1 MAAQHVSKHPRGKFA
16 VRQPAQSVSGLLAR
30 AYSLRKTAVQ
40 AVIGLGLSA
49 ALFTAP
55 MVHAQEQ
62 SEAAAPVLLEL
73 YTSQGCA
80 SCPPADEMMLDLSLR
95 DDVIALAL
103 HVDYWDYIG
112 WIDSLADPEYGERQ
126 KRYARRN
133 GHTTIY
139 TPQVVVNGLQVV
151 EGYRVPQVMDV
162 IDAELARRPEVSL
175 ALTRQEGGQL
185 HIHAESLLAPSNP
198 LLAMASRRAAIPGA
212 AQGAVVG
219 SLSMDG
225 AANADQEPMDPAAIV
240 MTEDQIAMD
249 DFVVDLVRFRRYQEV
264 EITGGENSGLLAQ
277 YANVVTEWR
286 TVGGWNMSTPLDL
299 TLEIDGDDAVV
310 VIIQEYGQG
319 EIVAAAQLR

>member
-1 MAAQHVSKHPRGKFA
+1 MAAQHLSKLPRGKSA
-16 VRQPAQSVSGLLAR
+16 SRELTPSVSGLPSC
-30 AYSLRKTAVQ
+30 AYSLRKSAGHAVM
-40 AVIGLGLSA
+40 ALGLST
-49 ALFTAP
+49 ALFMAP
-55 MVHAQEQ
+55 MAHAQDQ
-62 SEAAAPVLLEL
+62 SEVTAPVLLEL

-80 SCPPADEMMLDLSLR
+80 SCPPADEMMLDLSQR

-112 WIDSLADPEYGERQ
+112 WVDSLADPEYGERQ

-133 GHTTIY
+133 GHSTIY

-151 EGYRVPQVMDV
+151 EGYRVPQVMGV

-175 ALTRQEGGQL
+175 ALTRHDNGQL

-198 LLAMASRRAAIPGA
+198 LFAMASRRAAIPGG

-225 AANADQEPMDPAAIV
+225 VANADQEPLDPAAIV

-264 EITGGENSGLLAQ
+264 EITAGENSGLLAQ

-299 TLEIDGDDAVV
+299 TIDLDGDDAVV